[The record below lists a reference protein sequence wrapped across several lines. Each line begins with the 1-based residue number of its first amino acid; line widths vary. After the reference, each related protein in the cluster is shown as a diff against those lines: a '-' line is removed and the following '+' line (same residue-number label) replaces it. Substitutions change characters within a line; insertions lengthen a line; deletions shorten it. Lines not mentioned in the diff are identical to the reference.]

1 MVSPAFSY
9 FACQSRN
16 CGITFLQLYQPK
28 VQNSTMTTRPRSFSR
43 LSGSL
48 LIHGPP
54 VISGARAPSRNPMAS
69 TAPGP
74 TAPARSAAAS
84 THTPATFMNRLLLGG
99 SNPCP
104 VPILQGECLPGW
116 TSPGPSAVRG
126 GPGEEVGY
134 PRPTPY
140 NNDCERM
147 GMGPSRFTDAVEN
160 YPNRKGNG

>member
-54 VISGARAPSRNPMAS
+54 VISGARSPSRNPMAWA
-69 TAPGP
+69 APGP
-74 TAPARSAAAS
+74 TTPARSPAAS
-84 THTPATFMNRLLLGG
+84 THAPAAFMNRLLLGG
-99 SNPCP
+99 LEPLP
-104 VPILQGECLPGW
+104 WAHLTGERLPGW
-116 TSPGPSAVRG
+116 TSPGPWAVRG

-134 PRPTPY
+134 TRPTPY
-140 NNDCERM
+140 NNDGERM
-147 GMGPSRFTDAVEN
+147 GMGPSRFTDAVEH
-160 YPNRKGNG
+160 YPHRKGNG